1 MKISLDLDTSLHR
14 LKVLN
19 NLGTL
24 LRGHPVATTYCTASG
39 SIALPHLTM
48 TLNKD

>member
-1 MKISLDLDTSLHR
+1 MKIPQDLDTSLHR

-24 LRGHPVATTYCTASG
+24 LRGHPVATTAQLQGVLHYPT
-39 SIALPHLTM
+39 
-48 TLNKD
+48 